1 MEDWVEMMMG
11 FPPTDKRNPIETAAG
26 VESPVDLNFV
36 RLEAPDG
43 TLVGNTPWLMKQFG
57 LV

>member
-1 MEDWVEMMMG
+1 MEIMMG
-11 FPPTDKRNPIETAAG
+11 FPPTDKRNPIETVAG
-26 VESPVDLNFV
+26 VESPVDLDFV
-36 RLEAPDG
+36 GPEAPDG